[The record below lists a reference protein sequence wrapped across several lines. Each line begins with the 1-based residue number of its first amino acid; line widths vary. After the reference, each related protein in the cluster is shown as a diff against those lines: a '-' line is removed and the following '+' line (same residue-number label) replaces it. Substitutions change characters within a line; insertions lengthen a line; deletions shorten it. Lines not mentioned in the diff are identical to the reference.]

1 LNFRAKQR
9 QADQSMLR
17 QDTQSAEQRVNQK
30 EASMISV
37 SVRRSEVERSSTF
50 KARSQREFSTLSENE
65 NDYYKFIKLSN
76 SLIFI
81 ETDDSI

>member
-1 LNFRAKQR
+1 
-9 QADQSMLR
+9 MLR

-30 EASMISV
+30 EASI
-37 SVRRSEVERSSTF
+37 RRFEVERSSTF
-50 KARSQREFSTLSENE
+50 EVRFQRESSTLSDNENE
-65 NDYYKFIKLSN
+65 NNHHKFIKLSN